1 MLGTKITLNTDVAF
15 GGGKDGSLG
24 EFFEVRLRELEGLI
38 VGVAIDN
45 NYFEITEGLRGE
57 VGEEMGEIFFFIQRR
72 DHDREEGF
80 LASHIFA
87 LVI

>member
-1 MLGTKITLNTDVAF
+1 
-15 GGGKDGSLG
+15 
-24 EFFEVRLRELEGLI
+24 
-38 VGVAIDN
+38 
-45 NYFEITEGLRGE
+45 
-57 VGEEMGEIFFFIQRR
+57 MGEIFFFIQRR